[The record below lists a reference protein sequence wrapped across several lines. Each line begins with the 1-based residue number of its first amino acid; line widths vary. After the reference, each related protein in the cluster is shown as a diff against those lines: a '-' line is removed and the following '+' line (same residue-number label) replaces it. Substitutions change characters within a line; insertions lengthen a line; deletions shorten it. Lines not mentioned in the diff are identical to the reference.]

1 MAGVGKTTLALNL
14 YKTSSVVHHFDL
26 QAWCTV
32 SQNYQKRE
40 LMLTILDQVRADSM
54 DAKKLDDE
62 DLADMLCRS
71 LKQGRY
77 LIVIDDIWDVD
88 AWNYLKR
95 CFPKG
100 KQGSRILVTTRY
112 AKVASEI
119 KSKVYT
125 LMGLTKD
132 ESWELLHQKISNKGG
147 IPKNL
152 LSIAKEISDS
162 CKGLPLSIVVTAG
175 ILSEIEASEH
185 KWNQIA
191 ESIVS
196 HILDDVHSQCKAIL
210 ELSYSYLPDHLQSCF
225 LYFGVFPED
234 MEISVSQLIT
244 LWIAEGF
251 VQDYET
257 NSLEDVAK
265 KYVVDLITR
274 SLVIFSKERSLGGVK
289 TCRVHDLLHEF
300 CKEKTK
306 ETYCGECVCLCV

>member
-1 MAGVGKTTLALNL
+1 
-14 YKTSSVVHHFDL
+14 
-26 QAWCTV
+26 
-32 SQNYQKRE
+32 
-40 LMLTILDQVRADSM
+40 
-54 DAKKLDDE
+54 
-62 DLADMLCRS
+62 
-71 LKQGRY
+71 
-77 LIVIDDIWDVD
+77 
-88 AWNYLKR
+88 
-95 CFPKG
+95 
-100 KQGSRILVTTRY
+100 
-112 AKVASEI
+112 
-119 KSKVYT
+119 
-125 LMGLTKD
+125 MGLTKD
-132 ESWELLHQKISNKGG
+132 ESWELLHQKLSNKGG

-210 ELSYSYLPDHLQSCF
+210 ELSYSHLPDHLQSCF

-244 LWIAEGF
+244 LWSAEGF

-300 CKEKTK
+300 CKQKTK
-306 ETYCGECVCLCV
+306 ENYFLTVLDEKNCALPSHDSHRFSFQCKLHKITHPLSSANIASMFFFWRQMVQTLIKYLIHVIRWACWIYEIPLVLLHAYHVWIN